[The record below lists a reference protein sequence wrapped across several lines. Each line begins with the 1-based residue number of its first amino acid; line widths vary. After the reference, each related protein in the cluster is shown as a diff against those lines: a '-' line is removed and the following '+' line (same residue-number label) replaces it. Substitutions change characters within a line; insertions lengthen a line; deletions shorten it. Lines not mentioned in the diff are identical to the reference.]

1 MLLYGGIGPG
11 VPHIMAIA
19 APGANN
25 LDSGEAWVIRAC
37 MVRGGAEFKVDEL
50 GSYFL
55 SFTFRRNWSRFPPYS
70 GRS

>member
-1 MLLYGGIGPG
+1 MSFWVLGGGFVFVWAWVFLGGFMLLYGGIGPG

-37 MVRGGAEFKVDEL
+37 MVRGG
-50 GSYFL
+50 G
-55 SFTFRRNWSRFPPYS
+55 
-70 GRS
+70 GI

>member
-37 MVRGGAEFKVDEL
+37 MVRGG
-50 GSYFL
+50 G
-55 SFTFRRNWSRFPPYS
+55 
-70 GRS
+70 GI